1 MRRLEMN
8 VFPCIGMYPISKI
21 EAPQLLNMVRIIEHR
36 GSYDLAHRVLG
47 VCGQVFRY
55 GVSAGRCNR
64 DPAVDLRGAL
74 TPHKKKNQS
83 AVKPEE
89 LPELLR
95 AMAAYE
101 SIGDRQT
108 QLALQLLALTFV
120 RTNELIGALWA
131 EFDLSNALWIVPAT
145 RMKMRNEHVVPLTR
159 QAINIL
165 TELKSIAGDS
175 RFLLPGRNPNKP
187 ISNNTLF

>member
-1 MRRLEMN
+1 
-8 VFPCIGMYPISKI
+8 
-21 EAPQLLNMVRIIEHR
+21 MVRIIEHR

-55 GVSAGRCNR
+55 GVSTGRCNR

-95 AMAAYE
+95 AMATYE
-101 SIGDRQT
+101 SIGDRQRS
-108 QLALQLLALTFV
+108 LLC
-120 RTNELIGALWA
+120 
-131 EFDLSNALWIVPAT
+131 SC
-145 RMKMRNEHVVPLTR
+145 
-159 QAINIL
+159 
-165 TELKSIAGDS
+165 
-175 RFLLPGRNPNKP
+175 LL
-187 ISNNTLF
+187 